1 MSIVSKTSAGAALV
15 LVALLL
21 CHAGYAATPAVA
33 QYDAPPESQYDL
45 PARGQYAPPPEGTT
59 PLHEDQNGGGTTNG
73 GNGGT
78 TAPLDGGND
87 GGGDDREDGA
97 ATARASERPSGNAGV
112 PKRLDGVLV
121 DGLKLLAAL
130 SVVATLLFFVE
141 RHEDRRGL

>member
-21 CHAGYAATPAVA
+21 CHAGYTAIPAVA
-33 QYDAPPESQYDL
+33 QYGVPPESQYDL
-45 PARGQYAPPPEGTT
+45 PARGQYAPPPEGTA
-59 PLHEDQNGGGTTNG
+59 PLPEDQNGGGTTNG

-78 TAPLDGGND
+78 TAPLDGGDD
-87 GGGDDREDGA
+87 GDDGA
-97 ATARASERPSGNAGV
+97 ATARASDRPPGNAGI
-112 PKRLDGVLV
+112 PKRLDGVFV

-141 RHEDRRGL
+141 RNEDRRGL